1 MTCVCACAHE
11 TSILSM
17 QYINEWMAST
27 HQSHINMPLVLSL
40 VGGRGV
46 VEVVVAV
53 VVVEVVVVVVEV
65 E

>member
-1 MTCVCACAHE
+1 
-11 TSILSM
+11 M

-53 VVVEVVVVVVEV
+53 VVEVVVVVEV
-65 E
+65 EVEVE